1 MSLIAWYPLNGTADN
16 YGPGDLDLT
25 QTTAPAYTA
34 GNVTR
39 NALQTGAY
47 KWTAAQSAS
56 ILNNTGFSYACW
68 FYVDADSGTT
78 ASEYKKIFGAD
89 GGTNCINRKFTI
101 GQYPTVNGLHVSSW
115 DGTKLVS
122 CARQDSALPSR
133 KWSHIC
139 VTYTP
144 GSIRTYVNGS
154 LLQTTALTMNNASY
168 AAETPVI
175 WNYGGRRICDVRIY
189 DNCLSQ
195 KEIRDLA
202 KGLCLHYPM
211 SSLNGLNCQPNMAL
225 TASMQK
231 FSASL
236 TTNTTVSQT
245 TVYDSGTESGLAI
258 KETVTTT
265 AEGVNSGAGGFCWT
279 YPNLIGDL
287 GKLVSGETY
296 TFSVSIRASR
306 PVTMRG
312 ARNITE
318 SQTFVSSVP
327 AGGYENIQLYTSYR
341 RFSFTFKWTSTA
353 KLTSCFYVNIGATGD
368 TVDVWIADPK
378 LEKGSVATGYVPNV
392 LDSQYH
398 DFDSTEVPDESGM
411 GNDSLTVGTL
421 ELSTDTPRYTTATK
435 FTAGNYI
442 YPVPDP
448 ISSATTAFSISVWL
462 KTSTTADS
470 TIWTGR
476 ATDGKGT
483 AIFMLG
489 TKIAFDDDARTSSK
503 TAVNTGNW
511 VHVVCTWAAGAKKRI
526 YINGVLDAEATS
538 SASLTKSN
546 TTGSIGQMSIN
557 GAISTSYPF
566 NGMMSDFRI
575 YATELSAD
583 DVSSLYRT
591 SASMDNLGNL
601 HTGEVAEIDGL
612 GHQSMTR
619 TGSARIHAITEF
631 MKQYDSK
638 IYVEPDGSMWVR
650 AFHHFAPIGNAF
662 SATDP
667 FVTGVYGNDTRWFAM
682 GICDYIDKWE
692 IIYEHQPTVGGAVS
706 RFRWAQ
712 GTNPMSSD
720 STFDNTKNANI
731 TKYTAA
737 DGYSAISSSYGGMYR
752 GSVYNA
758 YLRVNNNS
766 SSNWFGAVGMCNTTW
781 NDGQIPSYNG
791 AGISTGYLDVYI
803 RVDNVN
809 LVGYPKSGFSMNRT
823 DGSISTTGII
833 EL

>member
-1 MSLIAWYPLNGTADN
+1 MSLIAWLPLTHDTIDYGSGSHTWATTGTVTYPAGKLGT
-16 YGPGDLDLT
+16 
-25 QTTAPAYTA
+25 
-34 GNVTR
+34 
-39 NALQTGAY
+39 
-47 KWTAAQSAS
+47 SAS
-56 ILNNTGFSYACW
+56 FDASTYLTSDFEWNPQGPFSMCAWVKLDSTSTSSSRNTIIRSSTKYSPSLDATVDEIRFFCW
-68 FYVDADSGTT
+68 KNSADTT
-78 ASEYKKIFGAD
+78 SIISVKPGAA
-89 GGTNCINRKFTI
+89 I
-101 GQYPTVNGLHVSSW
+101 GDWIHLAGIY
-115 DGTKLVS
+115 DGT
-122 CARQDSALPSR
+122 QYAL
-133 KWSHIC
+133 
-139 VTYTP
+139 
-144 GSIRTYVNGS
+144 YVNGVQAGVRAYS
-154 LLQTTALTMNNASY
+154 DPFYNSGVMQIATVSTLGYKFHGQIN
-168 AAETPVI
+168 
-175 WNYGGRRICDVRIY
+175 DVRIY
-189 DNCLSQ
+189 DHCLSQ
-195 KEIRDLA
+195 KEIRELA

-211 SSLNGLNCQPNMAL
+211 NSLNGLNCQPNMAL
-225 TASMQK
+225 TASMQT
-231 FSASL
+231 FSARW

-265 AEGVNSGAGGFCWT
+265 VEGVTSGAGGFYWT

-287 GKLVSGETY
+287 GNLVSGETY
-296 TFSVSIRASR
+296 TLSVSIRASR

-312 ARNITE
+312 ARSITE

-327 AGGYENIQLYTSYR
+327 SGGYENIQLYTSYR

-353 KLTSCFYVNIGATGD
+353 KLTSCFYADIGATGD

-378 LEKGSVATGYVPNV
+378 LEKGSVATGYIPNI

-398 DFDSTEVPDESGM
+398 DFDSTEVPDDSGM

-435 FTAGNYI
+435 FTTGNYI

-448 ISSATTAFSISVWL
+448 ISSATTAFSISVWI
-462 KTSTTADS
+462 KTSATADS

-476 ATDGKGT
+476 TTAGKGT
-483 AIFMLG
+483 AIFMVSN
-489 TKIAFDDDARTSSK
+489 KIAFDDDARTSSK

-511 VHVVCTWAAGAKKRI
+511 VHVVCTWTAGAKKRI
-526 YINGVLDAEATS
+526 YINGSLDVEATA

-546 TTGSIGQMSIN
+546 IIGSIGQMSID
-557 GAISTSYPF
+557 GVTSTNYPF

-575 YATELSAD
+575 YATELSAA

-601 HTGEVAEIDGL
+601 HTGEVAEVDGL

-619 TGSARIHAITEF
+619 TGSVRIHAITEF

-650 AFHHFAPIGNAF
+650 AFHHYAPIGNAF
-662 SATDP
+662 STTDP

-682 GICDYIDKWE
+682 GICNYIDKWE
-692 IIYEHQPTVGGAVS
+692 IIYEHQPTINGAVS
-706 RFRWAQ
+706 RFRWVQ

-731 TKYTAA
+731 TKYTTTE
-737 DGYSAISSSYGGMYR
+737 GYSAISSSYGGLYP
-752 GSVYNA
+752 GSVTNS
-758 YLRVNNNS
+758 YLRVNNNNS
-766 SSNWFGAVGMCNTTW
+766 TNWYGAVGMCNTTW
-781 NDGQIPSYNG
+781 NNGQIPSYNN